1 MVQNLSIWLR
11 SAYLRVYGILTMDSV
26 DSKNNDN
33 NIINTIDDVNLDLDL
48 RLLKQFCAKILQR
61 DYFIKTVKIT
71 DILGN
76 ILVEQKRMG
85 GINQIVEVELITRE
99 ESRRA
104 AAQAAIRTATR
115 DQFRSKLGDLLFS
128 ISRYEK
134 EVRATIPIKDLL
146 VRKYKFL
153 VLLTFDVD
161 ADADWILYKKILPLI
176 KENMDYFI

>member
-1 MVQNLSIWLR
+1 MGTGKDN
-11 SAYLRVYGILTMDSV
+11 V
-26 DSKNNDN
+26 DSRNNDN
-33 NIINTIDDVNLDLDL
+33 NIINTNDDHNLDLDL
-48 RLLKQFCAKILQR
+48 RILEKFCTKILQR

-71 DILGN
+71 NLLGN

-85 GINQIVEVELITRE
+85 GTNLIVEAELITRE

-128 ISRYEK
+128 MSRYEK
-134 EVRATIPIKDLL
+134 EVRATIPIKDPL
-146 VRKYKFL
+146 VRKNKFL

-176 KENMDYFI
+176 NENVDYFI

>member
-1 MVQNLSIWLR
+1 M
-11 SAYLRVYGILTMDSV
+11 GTGMDSV

-99 ESRRA
+99 ESRRV
-104 AAQAAIRTATR
+104 AAQAQIRTATR
-115 DQFRSKLGDLLFS
+115 DQFQ
-128 ISRYEK
+128 
-134 EVRATIPIKDLL
+134 V
-146 VRKYKFL
+146 
-153 VLLTFDVD
+153 
-161 ADADWILYKKILPLI
+161 
-176 KENMDYFI
+176 